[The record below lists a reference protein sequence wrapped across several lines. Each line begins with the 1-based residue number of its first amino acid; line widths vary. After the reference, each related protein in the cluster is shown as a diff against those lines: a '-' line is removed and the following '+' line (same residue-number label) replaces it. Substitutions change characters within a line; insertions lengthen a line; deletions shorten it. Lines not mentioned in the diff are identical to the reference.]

1 LALSEEAPTYVIP
14 EDEMI
19 LSHLE
24 LRINNAFA
32 LCRKA
37 IDLAREGNIMGAKLL
52 YHDCITLLHGIE
64 DMLRGYEKA
73 TRITIPLETNTLRN
87 IYEAIVGITPAELR
101 TTEEQEELEIL
112 KQVTAIAETEMETE
126 KRSPPP
132 ERKPKITEEEIGERK
147 RRY

>member
-1 LALSEEAPTYVIP
+1 MAFEEEAPTYIYP

-32 LCRKA
+32 LCKKA

-52 YHDCITLLHGIE
+52 YHDCLTLLHGIE

-73 TRITIPLETNTLRN
+73 TRITIPLETNVLRN
-87 IYEAIVGITPAELR
+87 IYEAIIGLSPAELR
-101 TTEEQEELEIL
+101 ETEMEEEAEIL
-112 KQVTAIAETEMETE
+112 KQLATLAKTEMKTE
-126 KRSPPP
+126 KKTPPP
-132 ERKPKITEEEIGERK
+132 GWKPEIAKEEIGEKKRK
-147 RRY
+147 K

>member
-1 LALSEEAPTYVIP
+1 LAFEEEAPTYVIP

-19 LSHLE
+19 LSHIE

-52 YHDCITLLHGIE
+52 YYDCIELLHGIE

-73 TRITIPLETNTLRN
+73 TRITIPLETNLLRN
-87 IYEAIVGITPAELR
+87 LYEAIVGITPAELR
-101 TTEEQEELEIL
+101 TTQEQEELEIL
-112 KQVTAIAETEMETE
+112 RQATTLAKTEMKTE
-126 KRSPPP
+126 KRNPPP
-132 ERKPKITEEEIGERK
+132 ERKPKITEEEIGEK
-147 RRY
+147 ERRY

>member
-1 LALSEEAPTYVIP
+1 MAFEEEAPTYVIP
-14 EDEMI
+14 EDEII
-19 LSHLE
+19 LSHIE

-32 LCRKA
+32 LCRKS

-52 YHDCITLLHGIE
+52 YYDCIELLHGIE

-73 TRITIPLETNTLRN
+73 TRITIPLETDLLRN
-87 IYEAIVGITPAELR
+87 LYEAIVGITPAELR

-112 KQVTAIAETEMETE
+112 RQATTLAETEMKTE

-132 ERKPKITEEEIGERK
+132 ERKPKITEEEIGEK
-147 RRY
+147 ERRY

>member
-1 LALSEEAPTYVIP
+1 LAFEEEAPTYIIP
-14 EDEMI
+14 EDEVI
-19 LSHLE
+19 LTHIE
-24 LRINNAFA
+24 TRINNAFA

-37 IDLAREGNIMGAKLL
+37 IDLAREGNIFGAKLL
-52 YHDCITLLHGIE
+52 YYDCIELLHGIE

-73 TRITIPLETNTLRN
+73 TRITIPLETDLLRN
-87 IYEAIVGITPAELR
+87 LYEAIVGITPAELR
-101 TTEEQEELEIL
+101 TTQEQEELEIL
-112 KQVTAIAETEMETE
+112 RQATTLAETEMETE

>member
-1 LALSEEAPTYVIP
+1 LAFEEEAPTYVIP

-19 LSHLE
+19 LSHIE

-52 YHDCITLLHGIE
+52 YYDCIELLHGIE

-73 TRITIPLETNTLRN
+73 TRITIPLETNLLRN
-87 IYEAIVGITPAELR
+87 LYEAIVGITPAELR
-101 TTEEQEELEIL
+101 TTQEQEELEIL
-112 KQVTAIAETEMETE
+112 RQATTLAKTEMKTE
-126 KRSPPP
+126 KRNPPP
-132 ERKPKITEEEIGERK
+132 ERKTKITEEEIGEK
-147 RRY
+147 ERRY

>member
-1 LALSEEAPTYVIP
+1 LAFEEEAPTYVIP

-19 LSHLE
+19 LSHIE

-52 YHDCITLLHGIE
+52 YNDCLTLLHGIE

-73 TRITIPLETNTLRN
+73 TSISIPLETDLLRN
-87 IYEAIVGITPAELR
+87 LYEAIVGITPAELR

-112 KQVTAIAETEMETE
+112 RQITAIAETEMKTE

-132 ERKPKITEEEIGERK
+132 ERKPKIEKEEIGEK
-147 RRY
+147 ERRY